1 MRIKNKKAFFL
12 FFLGFLSGQRRKEK
26 KEEISVDLFDMNNLV
41 SASSECQFGE
51 QIETRSCLLVAGLE
65 V

>member
-1 MRIKNKKAFFL
+1 MGR
-12 FFLGFLSGQRRKEK
+12 EK

-41 SASSECQFGE
+41 SASSDCQFVFNGE
-51 QIETRSCLLVAGLE
+51 QIETKSCLLVGLG

>member
-1 MRIKNKKAFFL
+1 MGREEKK
-12 FFLGFLSGQRRKEK
+12 K